1 MATKSK
7 TEKKKAQP
15 AEKTTAPKA
24 KKSTKAPA
32 SIKVKTD
39 EEKESATAMNGVSD
53 QHQHM
58 FDAVLARLDIAAK
71 KLNLAD
77 DIYKILRAPEK
88 QHLVSLPVTMDDGTT
103 QIFMGYRVI
112 HSTTLGPSKGGI
124 RYAMDVDL
132 DEVNALAAW
141 MSFKCAVANLP
152 YGGAKGGIKCN
163 PRHMSVGELER
174 LTRAYTISMADVFG
188 VDKDI
193 PAPDMGTGKREMA
206 WILDAYAKVKRF
218 AEPGVITGKPI
229 TLGGSK
235 GREAATGRGV
245 MITTLEA
252 MKEMGMNK
260 KHATAAVQGFG
271 NVGSHAARLLEEQRL
286 KIVAISDHTA
296 AFYNSKGIDVMDAIQ
311 YTKNNDGVLRGYKGG
326 EEISNA
332 QLLTLPVDVLVPA
345 AVQNQI
351 TKDNAKD
358 IKAKLIVEGANGP
371 TTAEAD
377 EILHQKGI
385 VVVPDILA
393 NAGGVTVSY
402 FEWVQ
407 NRSGHYWSEDE
418 VNAKHDANMVAAF
431 NNVWFNAKQYKTSLR
446 TGSYITALK
455 KIEKAIR
462 YRGNF

>member
-1 MATKSK
+1 MAIKTKTGIK
-7 TEKKKAQP
+7 TTEKKIKSSPVGQILNKKT
-15 AEKTTAPKA
+15 AEEMK
-24 KKSTKAPA
+24 
-32 SIKVKTD
+32 
-39 EEKESATAMNGVSD
+39 SATALNGVNN
-53 QHQHM
+53 HQHM
-58 FDAVLARLDIAAK
+58 FDAVLARLDIASK
-71 KLNLAD
+71 KIGLAE
-77 DIYKILRAPEK
+77 DIQKILRSAEK
-88 QHLVSLPVTMDDGTT
+88 QNLVSLPVTMDNGSI
-103 QIFMGYRVI
+103 QVFMGYRVI
-112 HSTTLGPSKGGI
+112 HSTFLGPSKGGI

-141 MSFKCAVANLP
+141 MTFKCAVANLP

-163 PRHMSVGELER
+163 PRHMSVGEIER
-174 LTRAYTISMADVFG
+174 LTRAYAVSMADTFG

-206 WILDAYAKVKRF
+206 WIVDAYSKVKRF
-218 AEPGVITGKPI
+218 NEPGVVTGKPI

-245 MITTLEA
+245 MITTIEA
-252 MKEMGMNK
+252 MKVMGMNRK
-260 KHATAAVQGFG
+260 IATAAVQGFG
-271 NVGSHAARLLEEQRL
+271 NVGSHAARLLEEQ
-286 KIVAISDHTA
+286 KIKVIAISDHTA
-296 AFYNSKGIDVMDAIQ
+296 AFYNPKGIDVLKAIA
-311 YTKNNDGVLRGYKGG
+311 YTKANDGVLRGFQGG
-326 EEISNA
+326 DLISNA
-332 QLLTLPVDVLVPA
+332 DLLALAVDVLVPA
-345 AVQNQI
+345 AIQNQI
-351 TKDNAKD
+351 TIENAKN

-407 NRSGHYWSEDE
+407 NRSGLYWSEEE
-418 VNAKHDANMVAAF
+418 VNMRHDKNMTQAF
-431 NNVWFNAKQYKTSLR
+431 ENVWFNAKQYKTSMR

-462 YRGNF
+462 YKGNY